1 MSFRGRGRKEI
12 KGSPTAGLVSLLIEV
27 TQPSVSQRDFQAQS
41 NSFVFVLQ
49 YSGISSSP
57 QKICAFHRD
66 QPHPTS
72 STSTSWTQLGTSL
85 SFLTTRC
92 LVRNHFFS
100 LMQKKSGHMPCGA
113 ALFPT
118 FLTSLV
124 RGVLHCP
131 SLWTFSYRV

>member
-1 MSFRGRGRKEI
+1 MSFQGRGRKEI
-12 KGSPTAGLVSLLIEV
+12 KGSPTAGLVSLLIKV

-66 QPHPTS
+66 QPRPMS
-72 STSTSWTQLGTSL
+72 RTSTSWTQLGTSL

-100 LMQKKSGHMPCGA
+100 LMQKSGDMPSRA

-124 RGVLHCP
+124 RGVLNCR
-131 SLWTFSYRV
+131 SFWTFSYRV